1 MKATDAMAELH
12 RLASPEIAASSA
24 RYFKMGPGEYGEGDV
39 FIGVRVPVIR
49 KLAKEFTSLQL
60 NEIEVLLHSE
70 VHESRM
76 LALLVL
82 VNFVAHCDEGQ
93 RKAAYEFYL
102 DNTSHINNWDLVD
115 SSAPAVVGGFLREKS
130 REPLLRLAQ
139 SASMWERRIA
149 IVSTQHFI
157 RIGQFDDTITIS
169 RILLADRED
178 LLQKAT
184 GWMLREVGDEDE
196 LVLTRF
202 LDEHRSV
209 MPRTMLRY
217 AIEHFTDAKRRYYLA
232 R

>member
-1 MKATDAMAELH
+1 MKATDAIAELH

-24 RYFKMGPGEYGEGDV
+24 RYFKMAPGEYGEGDV

-49 KLAKEFTSLQL
+49 KLAKEFTSLKL

-82 VNFVAHCDEGQ
+82 VNFVARCDEGQ

-102 DNTSHINNWDLVD
+102 GNTRHINNWDLVD
-115 SSAPAVVGGFLREKS
+115 SSAPAVVGGFLREKP

-139 SASMWERRIA
+139 SAIMWERRIA
-149 IVSTQHFI
+149 IVSTPHFI

-202 LDEHRSV
+202 LDDHRSV